1 MHDAL
6 VSAIS
11 VVCVAIVGYAGSR
24 YVARQSRDVGEQEAE
39 TNARKVDQEAFDRF
53 VTRYERER
61 DRDQNIIT
69 ETRRLMRSALRYVN
83 LLRGDMRQS
92 IEAQQPLTVIRPLPS
107 DLRDLPWDLLDDG
120 NPPPSSGAPVD

>member
-6 VSAIS
+6 VSGIS
-11 VVCVAIVGYAGSR
+11 VVIVAIVGYAGTK

-69 ETRRLMRSALRYVN
+69 ETRRLLRSALRYVN
-83 LLRGDMRQS
+83 ILRGDMRQS
-92 IEAQQPLTVIRPLPS
+92 IEDQRPLQVVRPLPS
-107 DLRDLPWDLLDDG
+107 ELRDLPWDLLDDG
-120 NPPPSSGAPVD
+120 TPPPATGETVS

>member
-24 YVARQSRDVGEQEAE
+24 YVARQTRDVGEQEAE

-53 VTRYERER
+53 MTRYERDRE
-61 DRDQNIIT
+61 RDQNLIT
-69 ETRRLMRSALRYVN
+69 ETRRLLRSALQHVN
-83 LLRGDMRQS
+83 LLRGDIRKS
-92 IEAQQPLTVIRPLPS
+92 IEDQQPIPVLRPLPA

-120 NPPPSSGAPVD
+120 NPPPSSGDPVG